1 MADDKNIRHR
11 FTVPVGDTIVNEW
24 IAMQSHLGF
33 SLRVLIKA
41 FVRDYGMQDATCL
54 EFGVGVK
61 KRGRPP
67 KTATIHLQNM
77 LPGYEIDADADADQE
92 EAVKSTQRVPESNDS
107 DIMNMMGSHGVT
119 QPSSSLP
126 LATDDSDFVDP
137 DDLM

>member
-77 LPGYEIDADADADQE
+77 LPGYESDADADQE
-92 EAVKSTQRVPESNDS
+92 EDAKSTQTASEGNGS
-107 DIMNMMGSHGVT
+107 DIMSMMGSHGVA